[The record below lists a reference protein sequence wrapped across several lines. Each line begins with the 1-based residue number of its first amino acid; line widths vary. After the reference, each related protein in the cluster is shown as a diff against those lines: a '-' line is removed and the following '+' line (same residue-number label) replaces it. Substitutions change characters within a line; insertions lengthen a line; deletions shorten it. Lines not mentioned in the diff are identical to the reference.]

1 MEKAEIERARRKPTE
16 SHDAYAL
23 YLRGLAKLFQF
34 TDRHA
39 NDKALRLFNS
49 AIELGLD
56 FAAAYGRAANCYVYA
71 KASGWFSDTAN
82 EIAEVA
88 RLAQRAFEL
97 GKDDAVALAASGWA
111 LAYVVRD
118 LAVSQVK
125 ARIR

>member
-1 MEKAEIERARRKPTE
+1 LFMVNWQANAE
-16 SHDAYAL
+16 
-23 YLRGLAKLFQF
+23 
-34 TDRHA
+34 
-39 NDKALRLFNS
+39 ALRLFNS